1 MPEEIGPAYELGLD
15 VKVWEEDGLWH
26 AANMNGDDL
35 VLILTAKTQ
44 DAIHAEIRKVAQ
56 EVFDLIWEERPADE
70 KIEDYAARLGVTC
83 KGHSLRRHGALF
95 GSWPFPTSSRP
106 CMIPSKAQLDRVMDC
121 LGYAPWRGAGWY
133 RTNAGSPSPSLV
145 RLSIGGPD
153 MEPPAC
159 WSGR

>member
-1 MPEEIGPAYELGLD
+1 MPEETGPDYELGLD
-15 VKVWEEDGLWH
+15 VKVWEEGGLWH

-83 KGHSLRRHGALF
+83 KD
-95 GSWPFPTSSRP
+95 
-106 CMIPSKAQLDRVMDC
+106 IPSDDTERYSIVGLSQRV
-121 LGYAPWRGAGWY
+121 P
-133 RTNAGSPSPSLV
+133 V
-145 RLSIGGPD
+145 
-153 MEPPAC
+153 PA
-159 WSGR
+159 